1 MADRIRF
8 SEPGELI
15 AAIPGLLPF
24 TPSESAVVIMFTGS
38 IRLTVRG
45 VVRMDLAPLVD
56 PATAATTVEQL
67 RAVVTR
73 QGISS
78 VVTVVIGGSS
88 DKCPGPGI
96 VDRTD
101 GALALPHLVFVA
113 ELQWMAGSLG
123 VGEHTLWVDRIER
136 GRTWHCYTDPGCTG
150 TVADPRTSLVA
161 VARVAAGEVAYSSRD
176 DLAAQL
182 TDPPA
187 DLDRRAALLR
197 QLPPLSAPDA
207 AALVGD
213 SIQQIS
219 ETGATG
225 LTSSM
230 FDDEKVVRLAHALT
244 HDTVRDTSLAFM
256 ITDPAVADP
265 AAAERLWFVL
275 TRATPRPEATHPAT
289 LLAIGAALRGD
300 GAFANIALD
309 AALAADPANRLAGL
323 LRAVLAHGIPPEKLR
338 RLVAESVIGSRVDTP
353 QSTSL
358 GAGGE
363 LT

>member
-1 MADRIRF
+1 MTDRIRF

-38 IRLTVRG
+38 TRLALRG
-45 VVRMDLAPLVD
+45 VIRTDLAPLTD
-56 PATAATTVEQL
+56 HATAATIVEQL
-67 RAVVTR
+67 REVMTR

-78 VVTVVIGGSS
+78 VVTVVIGGGNDTS
-88 DKCPGPGI
+88 PGPGSA
-96 VDRTD
+96 DRT
-101 GALALPHLVFVA
+101 GAVPALPHPAFVA
-113 ELQWMAGSLG
+113 ELQWLADSLG
-123 VGEHTLWVDRIER
+123 VGEHTLWVDRIEP

-161 VARVAAGEVAYSSRD
+161 VARVAAGEVSYTSRD

-182 TDPPA
+182 SDPPA

-225 LTSSM
+225 RTSSM

-275 TRATPRPEATHPAT
+275 TRTTPRPEATHPAT
-289 LLAIGAALRGD
+289 LLAISAALRGD

-309 AALAADPANRLAGL
+309 AALAADPTNRLAGL

-338 RLVAESVIGSRVDTP
+338 QLVAENVIESRVDTP
-353 QSTSL
+353 RSTPP

>member
-38 IRLTVRG
+38 TRLTVHG
-45 VVRMDLAPLVD
+45 VIRTDLAPLAD
-56 PATAATTVEQL
+56 PATAATTAEQL
-67 RAVVTR
+67 REVMTR

-78 VVTVVIGGSS
+78 VVTVVIGGSNDTS
-88 DKCPGPGI
+88 PGQGSA
-96 VDRTD
+96 DRTD
-101 GALALPHLVFVA
+101 EAPVLPHRPLVA
-113 ELQWMAGSLG
+113 ELQRMASLLG
-123 VGEHTLWVDRIER
+123 IGEHTLWVERIEG

-150 TVADPRTSLVA
+150 RVTDPRTSLVA
-161 VARVAAGEVAYSSRD
+161 VTRAAAGKVTYTSRD

-213 SIQQIS
+213 AIQQLS
-219 ETGATG
+219 ETG

-230 FDDEKVVRLAHALT
+230 FDDQTVVRLAHALT

-256 ITDPAVADP
+256 LTDPVVADP
-265 AAAERLWFVL
+265 AVAERLWFVL
-275 TRATPRPEATHPAT
+275 TRTAPRPEATHPAT
-289 LLAIGAALRGD
+289 LLAISAALRGD
-300 GAFANIALD
+300 GSFANIALD
-309 AALAADPANRLAGL
+309 TALAADPANCLAGL

-338 RLVAESVIGSRVDTP
+338 RLVAESVIGSRART
-353 QSTSL
+353 QSPRSGPATS
-358 GAGGE
+358 
-363 LT
+363 